1 MLLLHG
7 MLQTFGCVTLQLP
20 DALQI
25 ATAISSGCDAFL
37 TNDAALQRVLE
48 LRILVF
54 IPILDEA
61 ALNNPYL
68 DFGRVRQYE

>member
-1 MLLLHG
+1 ML
-7 MLQTFGCVTLQLP
+7 FE
-20 DALQI
+20 
-25 ATAISSGCDAFL
+25 TAISSGCDAFL

-54 IPILDEA
+54 IPILYEA